1 MEPPPVNYLKRY
13 DDEPEPTKF
22 ALLRRLIP
30 RCRILCGSRSE
41 SMTLLFFGGPSPSL
55 AHRFCLGR
63 SQLLF
68 HFGCFTSTSAR
79 SAVCPWPLRLVTAYP
94 WSRCSCS
101 RILNRTSRPEVH
113 PDSKVG
119 V

>member
-68 HFGCFTSTSAR
+68 HFGCCTLCPRRLPPAPRFAR
-79 SAVCPWPLRLVTAYP
+79 GRCGWSLRIRGQGARAREY
-94 WSRCSCS
+94 
-101 RILNRTSRPEVH
+101 
-113 PDSKVG
+113 
-119 V
+119 